1 MSKIFELFG
10 YPLTASDAEVTE
22 SRRHARC
29 PFMVKE
35 CDGGGNRYASALH
48 LKEGDE
54 LFEYFR
60 RKSTVQ
66 AGVCSLLI
74 GDKPWIVCPRRLLTL
89 HGDRLSLLQDDI
101 RKRIVRYGNLS
112 PKGEYRIWSE
122 VKMTVRTTSKGGE
135 KRLFNYT
142 FDYVIANETAMPMS
156 KVMAIMQVS
165 ETECRRIAERNGFS
179 VVRRDGG
186 EWIDDWP
193 SPPVVIVEVMSSSTS
208 GGNKKKRTQITMAF
222 EDAILNGDQHQGPGI
237 NYRQVWARMASQLI
251 VKSQV
256 ATKWN
261 AKTIWVLQDVLAD
274 YISSTTGLDLAEYAA
289 EHSNEVNILA
299 VGYNEPADI
308 DSDKILGVGADRF
321 YSGPISTGAEVKGK
335 GGFVDII
342 KVGNVPPIDRLWR
355 TLFRKRPCGILR
367 SPLCQQLGDRKRERD

>member
-54 LFEYFR
+54 LFEFFL
-60 RKSTVQ
+60 RKPTVQ

-74 GDKPWIVCPRRLLTL
+74 GDRSWIVCPRRLLTL
-89 HGDRLSLLQDDI
+89 HGNELSPLQEEI
-101 RKRIVRYGNLS
+101 REHIVRYSDLS
-112 PKGEYRIWSE
+112 PRREYRVWSE
-122 VKMTVRTTSKGGE
+122 VKITVRTTGE
-135 KRLFNYT
+135 TDKKRLFNYT
-142 FDYVIANETAMPMS
+142 FDYVIANATRMPMS
-156 KVMAIMQVS
+156 KVMAIMQIS
-165 ETECRRIAERNGFS
+165 ETECHRIAERNDFS
-179 VVRRDGG
+179 IVQRNGE

-193 SPPVVIVEVMSSSTS
+193 SPPLAIVEVMSSSTS
-208 GGNKKKRTQITMAF
+208 GGNRRKRTQIKMAF
-222 EDAILNGDQHQGPGI
+222 EDAMLNGEQHEGPGI

-256 ATKWN
+256 AMKWN

-289 EHSNEVNILA
+289 ENANEVNILSI
-299 VGYNEPADI
+299 GYSESSSTDA
-308 DSDKILGVGADRF
+308 SRILALGADRF
-321 YSGPISTGAEVKGK
+321 YSGPISTGADVKGK

-342 KVGNVPPIDRLWR
+342 KVGNVPPIEHLWR
-355 TLFRKRPCGILR
+355 TLFRKRSCGIIGTGPSTL
-367 SPLCQQLGDRKRERD
+367 